1 MAILPHCFMSLL
13 LLAMT
18 GTGAY
23 ADLRGERSP
32 ANITSNSG
40 QSRSGTCMVT
50 WIKLHDPT
58 MSDAEAQVKQDVLES
73 HSAPMDETNTASQ
86 RVVLFSF
93 LFGGVSKARSFIQCL
108 SREDETCGRQAP
120 CGEHGQ
126 CVYGAIASAGHRA
139 YHCKCASG
147 FTGSNC
153 ERERSPCSRAPCG
166 NAGRCVPLP
175 AGAYRCSCSKFWTGR
190 HCSQARWVT
199 KGELS
204 PLSNAVRSIVG
215 DVSRMTVQI
224 SDNWKSTET
233 FLQGMEKRLMS
244 RLDDR
249 LDAIAANI
257 SNNTLSIQSMSRA
270 IEEIRLKEAESGR
283 CVRQSGA
290 TTVRSS
296 RTRVVTAN
304 VHNTSFQTVCNM
316 SVDGGGWLVVL
327 RSLGPDSTFWNR
339 DWAAYK
345 NGFGDLNGKFW
356 LGNDRI
362 HTLTQNQTYEVR
374 IDLATRTATHFV
386 KYNWMRVESEEEL
399 YRLTVSRTVESSF
412 TIPAGQGLEYHEMP
426 FTTHDRDN
434 DSSPHAN
441 CATQLKIGWWYA
453 WCYYVLHD
461 RRFSPALRGL
471 TFFEMKVRLRLP

>member
-1 MAILPHCFMSLL
+1 
-13 LLAMT
+13 
-18 GTGAY
+18 
-23 ADLRGERSP
+23 
-32 ANITSNSG
+32 
-40 QSRSGTCMVT
+40 
-50 WIKLHDPT
+50 
-58 MSDAEAQVKQDVLES
+58 
-73 HSAPMDETNTASQ
+73 MDETNTASQ

-147 FTGSNC
+147 FTGTNC
-153 ERERSPCSRAPCG
+153 ERELSPCSRVPCG

-204 PLSNAVRSIVG
+204 PLSNAVRGIVD
-215 DVSRMTVQI
+215 DVSRMTVRI

-249 LDAIAANI
+249 LDAIAANV
-257 SNNTLSIQSMSRA
+257 SNNTLSNEALPRT
-270 IEEIRLKEAESGR
+270 KEASRSTQAALGG
-283 CVRQSGA
+283 CKRQRGA
-290 TTVRSS
+290 TTYRSS

-304 VHNTSFQTVCNM
+304 VGNTSFQTVCNM
-316 SVDGGGWLVVL
+316 SLDDGGWLVVL
-327 RSLGPDSTFWNR
+327 RSLGSDSTFWNR

-362 HTLTQNQTYEVR
+362 HKLTESQKYEVR
-374 IDLATRTATHFV
+374 IDLAIRTSTHFV
-386 KYNWMRVESEEEL
+386 KYNWMRVGSEEEL

-426 FTTHDRDN
+426 FTTYDRDN
-434 DSSPHAN
+434 DRQTHLN
-441 CATQLKIGWWYA
+441 CAGTYKIGWWYSG
-453 WCYYVLHD
+453 CYYVLHD
-461 RRFSPALRGL
+461 RRFSPALEKL
-471 TFFEMKVRLRLP
+471 TFFEMKVRPRLV

>member
-1 MAILPHCFMSLL
+1 MAILSHGFISLL
-13 LLAMT
+13 LLAMA
-18 GTGAY
+18 GTRAY

-32 ANITSNSG
+32 ANIISNSV

-58 MSDAEAQVKQDVLES
+58 LSDAEAQVKQDVLES

-108 SREDETCGRQAP
+108 NREDETCGRQSP

-126 CVYGAIASAGHRA
+126 CVYGAVASAGHRA

-147 FTGSNC
+147 FTGTNC
-153 ERERSPCSRAPCG
+153 ERELSPCSRVPCG

-215 DVSRMTVQI
+215 HVSRMTVQI

-249 LDAIAANI
+249 LDAIAAND
-257 SNNTLSIQSMSRA
+257 SNNTLSIQALLRT
-270 IEEIRLKEAESGR
+270 KEASRSTQAALGG
-283 CVRQSGA
+283 CKRQSGVTA
-290 TTVRSS
+290 DTS

-304 VHNTSFQTVCNM
+304 VDNTSFQTVCNM

-327 RSLGPDSTFWNR
+327 RSLGIDSNFWNR

-362 HTLTQNQTYEVR
+362 HKLTQSQKYEVR
-374 IDLATRTATHFV
+374 IDLATPTATHFV
-386 KYNWMRVESEEEL
+386 KYNWMRVGNEEEL

-434 DSSPHAN
+434 DGYPSAN
-441 CATQLKIGWWYA
+441 CATAAKSGWWYA
-453 WCYYVLHD
+453 RCYYVLHD
-461 RRFSPALRGL
+461 RYFSLALQGL
-471 TFFEMKVRLRLP
+471 TFFEMKVRPRLV